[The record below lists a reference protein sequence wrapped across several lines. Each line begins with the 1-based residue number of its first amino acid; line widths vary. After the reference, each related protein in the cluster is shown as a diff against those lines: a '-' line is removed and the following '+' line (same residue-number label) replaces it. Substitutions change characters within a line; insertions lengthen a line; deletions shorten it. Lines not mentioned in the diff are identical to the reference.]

1 MNNID
6 YWKNFKLLEELDIS
20 GTFIYNGLL
29 AFHELETFHTKHD
42 TFEVQYNLSV
52 GLERLCKIAVILIE
66 HAPEANQDEFEKS
79 LITHNIEGLIGR
91 IKNKYPLKLQSFH
104 VELIQIL
111 SEFYKT
117 HRYGRFTLSTA
128 MSQEKEKERLLLYI
142 EKALKITITQDS
154 IFEASQN
161 TDQIKKLIGKRIG
174 CITSSVFKVIH
185 DEARRLHL
193 YTDEMRNDS
202 KAFKIF
208 MVEDFDFKN
217 EEVLWRELLIYLVNA
232 KEDYRYSSIIRNIT
246 PLNFD
251 PALAYDYL
259 QCMSR
264 SRKSLV
270 VMDEIEH
277 HYSELENIGD
287 RLAQIALIG
296 NPFVYDNQDED
307 QDQDEDEDVF

>member
-1 MNNID
+1 
-6 YWKNFKLLEELDIS
+6 
-20 GTFIYNGLL
+20 
-29 AFHELETFHTKHD
+29 
-42 TFEVQYNLSV
+42 
-52 GLERLCKIAVILIE
+52 
-66 HAPEANQDEFEKS
+66 
-79 LITHNIEGLIGR
+79 
-91 IKNKYPLKLQSFH
+91 
-104 VELIQIL
+104 
-111 SEFYKT
+111 
-117 HRYGRFTLSTA
+117 
-128 MSQEKEKERLLLYI
+128 
-142 EKALKITITQDS
+142 
-154 IFEASQN
+154 
-161 TDQIKKLIGKRIG
+161 
-174 CITSSVFKVIH
+174 
-185 DEARRLHL
+185 
-193 YTDEMRNDS
+193 
-202 KAFKIF
+202 